1 MNKNKKII
9 SIKKSKLI
17 LGVIILFGAA
27 QLVLPKYFPDLYAG
41 DNSRVTLLV
50 VIMSFLILILTGLYF
65 KLDEQALSTK
75 EFALIVI
82 YSAFSAVARI
92 PFVVTPN
99 FQPNTYLIFCA
110 GYVFGPLVGFA
121 IGANTALISNFVLG
135 QGPWTIYQI
144 FAWGMVGISGGLL
157 NRSGKRQ
164 PKPIFLALIGFLW
177 GFGFGWIM
185 NIWGWFMFISPLN
198 LSTWLLYNLSSVWFD
213 LVHGIGNFLFLYY
226 FGKRTINILYRYRQ
240 RFLVKIEPT
249 EA

>member
-1 MNKNKKII
+1 MGKIKRSQI
-9 SIKKSKLI
+9 I
-17 LGVIILFGAA
+17 LGLIILFGAI
-27 QLVLPKYFPDLYAG
+27 QLVLPKYYPALYG
-41 DNSRVTLLV
+41 NENSRLV
-50 VIMSFLILILTGLYF
+50 LMLSIMIFLILFLIGLYF
-65 KLDEQALSTK
+65 KLEEQALSTK

-144 FAWGMVGISGGLL
+144 FAWGMVGISGGLFNL
-157 NRSGKRQ
+157 SGKRQ
-164 PKPIFLALIGFLW
+164 PKPIVLAIIGFCW

-185 NIWGWFMFISPLN
+185 NIWGWLMFISPLN
-198 LSTWLLYNLSSVWFD
+198 FTTWVLYNLSSIPFD
-213 LVHGIGNFLFLYY
+213 LIHGVGNFLFLYF

-240 RFLVKIEPT
+240 RFLITYESG
-249 EA
+249 